1 MNKSFLIKYA
11 SLAVNIGVNIQK
23 DNILVILAV
32 NIGVNIQKDNI
43 LVISSPIETAEF
55 ARLITEEA
63 YKSGAKDVIV
73 HYGDQKLTKIKL
85 ENSSLETISN
95 IPEWQAE
102 SYNYYARQE
111 ACFISISASD
121 PDGLKGVPV
130 EKIGASQKART
141 SALKEY
147 FDNSMSNK
155 CRWCVLSVPT
165 LSWAKKVFPK
175 VSDDEAMESLWDVIF
190 KTVRVDTENPVN
202 AWKKHN
208 AYLEEKIKFMNNNNF
223 KSVHLK
229 SANGTDLNIELP
241 EGHIWAGG
249 SEGDVNGIP
258 FNANIPTEEV
268 FTLPKKTGVNGIVYS
283 SKPLSY
289 GGNLI
294 DNFSITFKDGKAID
308 FTAETGYDVLKQML
322 ESDEG
327 AKYLGEVAFVPY
339 NSPISNSKLIFFNTL
354 FDENAACHLAFGR
367 AYESCVKDADKYS
380 EEELE
385 KIGVN
390 NSIIHVDFMIGTSD
404 LEVTGINENGETI
417 QIFSNGNWAF

>member
-11 SLAVNIGVNIQK
+11 S
-23 DNILVILAV
+23 LAV

-385 KIGVN
+385 KICVN
-390 NSIIHVDFMIGTSD
+390 NSVIHVDFMIGTSD
-404 LEVTGINENGETI
+404 LEITGINKNGETI

>member
-11 SLAVNIGVNIQK
+11 S
-23 DNILVILAV
+23 LAV

-202 AWKKHN
+202 AWEKHN

-249 SEGDVNGIP
+249 SERDVNGIP
-258 FNANIPTEEV
+258 FNANMPTEEV

-390 NSIIHVDFMIGTSD
+390 NSIIHVDFIIGTSD

>member
-11 SLAVNIGVNIQK
+11 S
-23 DNILVILAV
+23 LAV

-102 SYNYYARQE
+102 SYNCYARQE

-165 LSWAKKVFPK
+165 LSWAQKVFPK

-202 AWKKHN
+202 AWEKHN

-390 NSIIHVDFMIGTSD
+390 NSVIHVDFMIGTSD
-404 LEVTGINENGETI
+404 LEITGINKNGETI

>member
-11 SLAVNIGVNIQK
+11 S
-23 DNILVILAV
+23 LAV

-249 SEGDVNGIP
+249 SEGDVNGIA
-258 FNANIPTEEV
+258 FNANMPTEEV
-268 FTLPKKTGVNGIVYS
+268 FTLPKKTGVNGVVYS

-294 DNFSITFKDGKAID
+294 DNFSITFKDGKVVD

-322 ESDEG
+322 DSDEG

-339 NSPISNSKLIFFNTL
+339 DSPISNSKLIFFNTL

-367 AYESCVKDADKYS
+367 AYESCIKDADKYS

-390 NSIIHVDFMIGTSD
+390 NSVIHVDFMIGTKD
-404 LEVTGINENGETI
+404 LEITGVNKNGETI
-417 QIFSNGNWAF
+417 QIFTNGNWVN

>member
-1 MNKSFLIKYA
+1 MRVPIQYALNYPKREGRIANPISFYEIAQLTFEKPDMDTFKCLK
-11 SLAVNIGVNIQK
+11 LAFKAGK
-23 DNILVILAV
+23 TGGLMPTILNGA
-32 NIGVNIQKDNI
+32 N
-43 LVISSPIETAEF
+43 
-55 ARLITEEA
+55 EEA
-63 YKSGAKDVIV
+63 V
-73 HYGDQKLTKIKL
+73 
-85 ENSSLETISN
+85 
-95 IPEWQAE
+95 
-102 SYNYYARQE
+102 
-111 ACFISISASD
+111 
-121 PDGLKGVPV
+121 
-130 EKIGASQKART
+130 
-141 SALKEY
+141 AL
-147 FDNSMSNK
+147 
-155 CRWCVLSVPT
+155 L
-165 LSWAKKVFPK
+165 
-175 VSDDEAMESLWDVIF
+175 
-190 KTVRVDTENPVN
+190 
-202 AWKKHN
+202 
-208 AYLEEKIKFMNNNNF
+208 LEEKIKFMNNNNF

-390 NSIIHVDFMIGTSD
+390 NSVIHVDFMIGTSD
-404 LEVTGINENGETI
+404 LEITGINKNGEAI

>member
-11 SLAVNIGVNIQK
+11 S
-23 DNILVILAV
+23 LAV

-354 FDENAACHLAFGR
+354 FDENAACHLAFGG

-390 NSIIHVDFMIGTSD
+390 NSVIHVDFMIGTSD
-404 LEVTGINENGETI
+404 LEITGINKNGEAI

>member
-11 SLAVNIGVNIQK
+11 S
-23 DNILVILAV
+23 LAV

-390 NSIIHVDFMIGTSD
+390 NSVIHVDFMIGNED
-404 LEVTGINENGETI
+404 LNITAITRDGKRVP
-417 QIFSNGNWAF
+417 IFKDGNWAF

>member
-11 SLAVNIGVNIQK
+11 S
-23 DNILVILAV
+23 LAV

-121 PDGLKGVPV
+121 PDGLKGIPV

-390 NSIIHVDFMIGTSD
+390 NSVIHVDFMIGTSD

>member
-11 SLAVNIGVNIQK
+11 S
-23 DNILVILAV
+23 LAV

-102 SYNYYARQE
+102 SYYYYARQE

-121 PDGLKGVPV
+121 HDGLKGVPV

-202 AWKKHN
+202 AWEKHN

-249 SEGDVNGIP
+249 SERDVNGIP
-258 FNANIPTEEV
+258 FNANMPTEEV

>member
-1 MNKSFLIKYA
+1 MDKNLLKKYA
-11 SLAVNIGVNIQK
+11 KLAVNTGVNIQK
-23 DNILVILAV
+23 DNILVIT
-32 NIGVNIQKDNI
+32 
-43 LVISSPIETAEF
+43 SPIETAEF
-55 ARLITEEA
+55 ARLIAEEA
-63 YKSGAKDVIV
+63 YKAGAKDVVV
-73 HYGDQKLTKIKL
+73 HYGDQQLTKIKL
-85 ENSSLETISN
+85 ENSSLETIADY
-95 IPEWQAE
+95 PAWMAE
-102 SYNYYARQE
+102 GYNYYARQG
-111 ACFISISASD
+111 ACFISIAASD
-121 PDGLKGVPV
+121 PDGLKGVSV
-130 EKIGASQKART
+130 DKIGTSQKART
-141 SALKEY
+141 TALKEY
-147 FDNSMSNK
+147 YDNSMSNK

-390 NSIIHVDFMIGTSD
+390 NSVIHVDFMIGTSD

>member
-11 SLAVNIGVNIQK
+11 S
-23 DNILVILAV
+23 LAV

-190 KTVRVDTENPVN
+190 KTVRVDTENPVK
-202 AWKKHN
+202 AWEKHN
-208 AYLEEKIKFMNNNNF
+208 AYLEEKIKFMNDNNF

-249 SEGDVNGIP
+249 SERDVNGIP
-258 FNANIPTEEV
+258 FNANMPTEEV

>member
-11 SLAVNIGVNIQK
+11 S
-23 DNILVILAV
+23 LAV

-111 ACFISISASD
+111 ACFISISVSD

-202 AWKKHN
+202 AWEKHN

-241 EGHIWAGG
+241 EDHIWAGG
-249 SEGDVNGIP
+249 SERDVNGIP
-258 FNANIPTEEV
+258 FNANMPTEEV

>member
-11 SLAVNIGVNIQK
+11 S
-23 DNILVILAV
+23 LAV

-165 LSWAKKVFPK
+165 LSWAKKVFPQ

-202 AWKKHN
+202 AWEKHN

-249 SEGDVNGIP
+249 SERDVNGIP
-258 FNANIPTEEV
+258 FNANMPTEEV

>member
-11 SLAVNIGVNIQK
+11 S
-23 DNILVILAV
+23 LAV

-73 HYGDQKLTKIKL
+73 NYGDQKLTKIKL

-390 NSIIHVDFMIGTSD
+390 NSVIHVDFMIGTSD
-404 LEVTGINENGETI
+404 LEITGINKNGEAI

>member
-11 SLAVNIGVNIQK
+11 S
-23 DNILVILAV
+23 LAV

-390 NSIIHVDFMIGTSD
+390 NSVIHVDFMIGTSD
-404 LEVTGINENGETI
+404 LEITGINKNGETI
-417 QIFSNGNWAF
+417 QIFSNGN

>member
-11 SLAVNIGVNIQK
+11 S
-23 DNILVILAV
+23 LAV

-95 IPEWQAE
+95 IPKWQAE

-283 SKPLSY
+283 SKPLCY

-390 NSIIHVDFMIGTSD
+390 NSVIHVDFMIGTSD
-404 LEVTGINENGETI
+404 LEITGINKNGEAI

>member
-11 SLAVNIGVNIQK
+11 S
-23 DNILVILAV
+23 LAV

-121 PDGLKGVPV
+121 PDGLKDVPV

-202 AWKKHN
+202 AWEKHN

-249 SEGDVNGIP
+249 SERDVNGIP
-258 FNANIPTEEV
+258 FNANMPTEEV

>member
-11 SLAVNIGVNIQK
+11 S
-23 DNILVILAV
+23 LAV

-268 FTLPKKTGVNGIVYS
+268 FTLPKKTGVNGIVYY

-390 NSIIHVDFMIGTSD
+390 NSVIHVDFMIGTSD
-404 LEVTGINENGETI
+404 LEITGINKNGEAI

>member
-11 SLAVNIGVNIQK
+11 S
-23 DNILVILAV
+23 LAV

-404 LEVTGINENGETI
+404 LEITGINENGETI

>member
-11 SLAVNIGVNIQK
+11 S
-23 DNILVILAV
+23 LAV

-165 LSWAKKVFPK
+165 LSWAKRVFPK

-390 NSIIHVDFMIGTSD
+390 NSVIHVDFMIGTSD
-404 LEVTGINENGETI
+404 LEITGINKNGEAI

>member
-23 DNILVILAV
+23 DNILVI
-32 NIGVNIQKDNI
+32 
-43 LVISSPIETAEF
+43 SSPIETAEF
-55 ARLITEEA
+55 ERLITEEA

-390 NSIIHVDFMIGTSD
+390 NSVIHVDFMIGTSD
-404 LEVTGINENGETI
+404 LEITGINKNGETI

>member
-11 SLAVNIGVNIQK
+11 S
-23 DNILVILAV
+23 LAV

-241 EGHIWAGG
+241 EGHIWARG
-249 SEGDVNGIP
+249 SERDVNGIP
-258 FNANIPTEEV
+258 FNANMPTEEV

-390 NSIIHVDFMIGTSD
+390 NSVIHVDFMIGTSD
-404 LEVTGINENGETI
+404 LEITGINKNGETI

>member
-11 SLAVNIGVNIQK
+11 S
-23 DNILVILAV
+23 LAV

-202 AWKKHN
+202 AWEKHN

-249 SEGDVNGIP
+249 SERDVNGIP
-258 FNANIPTEEV
+258 FNANMPTEEV

-390 NSIIHVDFMIGTSD
+390 NSVIHVDFMIGTSD
-404 LEVTGINENGETI
+404 LEITGINKNNETV
-417 QIFSNGNWAF
+417 QIFSNGNWIF

>member
-11 SLAVNIGVNIQK
+11 S
-23 DNILVILAV
+23 LAV

-390 NSIIHVDFMIGTSD
+390 NSVIHVDFMIGTSD

>member
-11 SLAVNIGVNIQK
+11 S
-23 DNILVILAV
+23 LAV

-390 NSIIHVDFMIGTSD
+390 NSVIHVDFMIGTSD
-404 LEVTGINENGETI
+404 LEITGINKNGGQE
-417 QIFSNGNWAF
+417 

>member
-11 SLAVNIGVNIQK
+11 S
-23 DNILVILAV
+23 LAV

-190 KTVRVDTENPVN
+190 KTVRVDIENPVN

-208 AYLEEKIKFMNNNNF
+208 SYLEEKIKFMNNNNF

-390 NSIIHVDFMIGTSD
+390 NSVIHVDFMIGTSD
-404 LEVTGINENGETI
+404 LEITGINKNGEAI

>member
-11 SLAVNIGVNIQK
+11 S
-23 DNILVILAV
+23 LAV

-202 AWKKHN
+202 AWEKHN

-249 SEGDVNGIP
+249 SERDVNGIP
-258 FNANIPTEEV
+258 FNANMPTEEV

-390 NSIIHVDFMIGTSD
+390 NSVIHVDFMIGTSD

>member
-11 SLAVNIGVNIQK
+11 S
-23 DNILVILAV
+23 LAV

-249 SEGDVNGIP
+249 SERDVNGIP
-258 FNANIPTEEV
+258 FNANMPTEEV

-390 NSIIHVDFMIGTSD
+390 NSVIHVDFMIGTSD
-404 LEVTGINENGETI
+404 LEITGINKNGETI
-417 QIFSNGNWAF
+417 QIFTNGNWVN

>member
-11 SLAVNIGVNIQK
+11 S
-23 DNILVILAV
+23 LAV

-390 NSIIHVDFMIGTSD
+390 NSVIHVDFMIGTSY
-404 LEVTGINENGETI
+404 LEITGINKNGEAI

>member
-11 SLAVNIGVNIQK
+11 S
-23 DNILVILAV
+23 LAV

-229 SANGTDLNIELP
+229 SDNGTDLNIELP
-241 EGHIWAGG
+241 EVHIW
-249 SEGDVNGIP
+249 S
-258 FNANIPTEEV
+258 
-268 FTLPKKTGVNGIVYS
+268 
-283 SKPLSY
+283 
-289 GGNLI
+289 
-294 DNFSITFKDGKAID
+294 
-308 FTAETGYDVLKQML
+308 
-322 ESDEG
+322 
-327 AKYLGEVAFVPY
+327 
-339 NSPISNSKLIFFNTL
+339 
-354 FDENAACHLAFGR
+354 
-367 AYESCVKDADKYS
+367 
-380 EEELE
+380 
-385 KIGVN
+385 
-390 NSIIHVDFMIGTSD
+390 
-404 LEVTGINENGETI
+404 
-417 QIFSNGNWAF
+417 

>member
-11 SLAVNIGVNIQK
+11 S
-23 DNILVILAV
+23 LAV

-165 LSWAKKVFPK
+165 LSWAKKDFPK

-390 NSIIHVDFMIGTSD
+390 NSVIHVDFMIGTSD
-404 LEVTGINENGETI
+404 LEITGINKNGETI

>member
-11 SLAVNIGVNIQK
+11 S
-23 DNILVILAV
+23 LAV

-327 AKYLGEVAFVPY
+327 AKYLGEVSFVPY
-339 NSPISNSKLIFFNTL
+339 NSPISNSKLIFINTL

-390 NSIIHVDFMIGTSD
+390 NSVIHVDFMIGTSD
-404 LEVTGINENGETI
+404 LEITGINKNGEAI

>member
-11 SLAVNIGVNIQK
+11 S
-23 DNILVILAV
+23 LAV

-390 NSIIHVDFMIGTSD
+390 NSVIHVDFMIGTSD
-404 LEVTGINENGETI
+404 LEITGINKNNETV
-417 QIFSNGNWAF
+417 QIFSNGNWIF

>member
-11 SLAVNIGVNIQK
+11 S
-23 DNILVILAV
+23 LAV

-165 LSWAKKVFPK
+165 LSSAKKVFPK

-390 NSIIHVDFMIGTSD
+390 NSVIHVDFMIGTSD
-404 LEVTGINENGETI
+404 LEITGINKNGETI

>member
-11 SLAVNIGVNIQK
+11 S
-23 DNILVILAV
+23 LAV

-121 PDGLKGVPV
+121 PDGLKGVSV

-390 NSIIHVDFMIGTSD
+390 NSVIHVDFMIGTSD
-404 LEVTGINENGETI
+404 LEITGINKNGETI